1 MTRKAEISEN
11 MVQGRMT
18 DFESYQKHV
27 GIGQGLEESCAIID
41 ETLKQLDKEMD

>member
-1 MTRKAEISEN
+1 MTRKADISEN
-11 MVQGRMT
+11 MVQGRMAN
-18 DFESYQKHV
+18 FESYQKSV